1 MIMVKTCSGQ
11 DAISV
16 SSDQFVENVFG
27 AFARALS
34 DKMDNAVQS
43 AVNLSSSA
51 CYSIVQ
57 VGSEPNSSIETL
69 RRMLALEHSSTVRLI
84 NGLEKKGLLQRVRGT
99 AHDRREVRVVLTEL
113 GESCFTKILDAR
125 RCILE
130 NAVSRLDLEE
140 KNMMLRLIGKMMPA
154 IVDGGDDQH
163 YVCRLCELEVCPQ
176 EICPVNL
183 AHPQFY
189 EVPDKP
195 FKRKESCQ
203 SGTVN

>member
-1 MIMVKTCSGQ
+1 MTMTCSNQ
-11 DAISV
+11 DAISA
-16 SSDQFVENVFG
+16 SSDQFIENIFG

-99 AHDRREVRVVLTEL
+99 AHDRREVRVILTDL
-113 GESCFTKILDAR
+113 GETYFTKILDAR
-125 RCILE
+125 RSILE
-130 NAVSRLDLEE
+130 SAVARLDLEE
-140 KNMMLRLIGKMMPA
+140 KSMMLRLIGKMMPA

-195 FKRKESCQ
+195 FKRKEGCH

>member
-1 MIMVKTCSGQ
+1 
-11 DAISV
+11 
-16 SSDQFVENVFG
+16 
-27 AFARALS
+27 
-34 DKMDNAVQS
+34 MDNAVQS

-57 VGSEPNSSIETL
+57 VGSEPNASIETL

-84 NGLEKKGLLQRVRGT
+84 NGLEKKGLLKRVRGT
-99 AHDRREVRVVLTEL
+99 AHDRREVSVVLTDL
-113 GESCFTKILDAR
+113 GETYFTKILDAR
-125 RCILE
+125 RSILE
-130 NAVSRLDLEE
+130 SAVARLDLEE
-140 KNMMLRLIGKMMPA
+140 KSMMLRLIGKMMPA

-189 EVPDKP
+189 ELPDKP
-195 FKRKESCQ
+195 FKRKETCGSNA
-203 SGTVN
+203 VN

>member
-1 MIMVKTCSGQ
+1 MTCSDQ
-11 DAISV
+11 DAISA
-16 SSDQFVENVFG
+16 SSNQFVENVFG
-27 AFARALS
+27 VFARALS

-84 NGLEKKGLLQRVRGT
+84 NGLEKKGLLERVRGT

-113 GESCFTKILDAR
+113 GETCFTKILDAR
-125 RCILE
+125 RSVLQST
-130 NAVSRLDLEE
+130 VSQLDLEE
-140 KNMMLRLIGKMMPA
+140 KSTALKLIGKMMPA
-154 IVDGGDDQH
+154 IVNGGDDQH
-163 YVCRLCELEVCPQ
+163 FVCRLCELEVCPQ

-189 EVPDKP
+189 ELPDKP
-195 FKRKESCQ
+195 FKRKETCHSQ
-203 SGTVN
+203 TVN

>member
-1 MIMVKTCSGQ
+1 MIMTCSDK
-11 DAISV
+11 DAISA
-16 SSDQFVENVFG
+16 SSDQFIENVFG
-27 AFARALS
+27 VFARALS

-57 VGSEPNSSIETL
+57 VGSEPNSSIEIL

-84 NGLEKKGLLQRVRGT
+84 SGLEKKGLLERVRGT

-113 GESCFTKILDAR
+113 GETYFTKILDAR
-125 RCILE
+125 RSVLE
-130 NAVSRLDLEE
+130 STVSRLDLEE
-140 KNMMLRLIGKMMPA
+140 KSIALKLIGKMMPA

-163 YVCRLCELEVCPQ
+163 FVCRLCELEVCPQ

-189 EVPDKP
+189 ELPEKP
-195 FKRKESCQ
+195 FKRKETSCHSQ
-203 SGTVN
+203 SVN

>member
-1 MIMVKTCSGQ
+1 MTCSSK
-11 DAISV
+11 DAISA
-16 SSDQFVENVFG
+16 SSDEFVENVFG

-34 DKMDNAVQS
+34 DKMDDAVQS

-84 NGLEKKGLLQRVRGT
+84 NGLENKGLLQRVRGT

-113 GESCFTKILDAR
+113 GESYFTKILNAR
-125 RCILE
+125 RTILE
-130 NAVSRLDLEE
+130 SAIARLDLEE
-140 KNMMLRLIGKMMPA
+140 KSMMLRVIGKMMPA

-176 EICPVNL
+176 DICPVNL
-183 AHPQFY
+183 AHPQHY
-189 EVPDKP
+189 EIPDKP
-195 FKRKESCQ
+195 FKRKDTCHSD
-203 SGTVN
+203 SMN